1 MSVKFLCPINNILYG
16 TSTCNDM
23 YVHVHVT
30 GYQRDLV
37 FHLKLRYP
45 DAHGTRAKELQEG
58 QRTRKRRREKRK
70 VKGSEDAQISLE
82 IIL

>member
-1 MSVKFLCPINNILYG
+1 MH
-16 TSTCNDM
+16 
-23 YVHVHVT
+23 VHVHVT

-58 QRTRKRRREKRK
+58 QRTRKRRRE
-70 VKGSEDAQISLE
+70 VKGSEDAQISL
-82 IIL
+82 